1 MFEKIDNRIIGLQK
15 SMLKDAIGSMGKI
28 PGPIAYVD
36 IVVDRAEAAEIVK
49 CGIYIF
55 WPT

>member
-1 MFEKIDNRIIGLQK
+1 
-15 SMLKDAIGSMGKI
+15 MLKDAIGSIGKI

-36 IVVDRAEAAEIVK
+36 IVVDIDEAAEIVR

-55 WPT
+55 WAT